1 MNPLLS
7 PALSR
12 SLLARVTHVQRR
24 AFHSP
29 FAALT
34 ANVASSRTTTPQRTA
49 TATAPRHHGSDE
61 KQVPDSNWPDL
72 ASARVHVVC
81 PPDPA
86 NLSYSVPTGAYRV
99 DAPYPTMS
107 STPQNVNPPSGK
119 LA

>member
-1 MNPLLS
+1 MNLLLS

-12 SLLARVTHVQRR
+12 SLLSRVTHVQRR

-34 ANVASSRTTTPQRTA
+34 ATEPSSRTTTSQRT
-49 TATAPRHHGSDE
+49 GYDE
-61 KQVPDSNWPDL
+61 KQQPDSNWPDL
-72 ASARVHVVC
+72 ASTRVHVVC

-99 DAPYPTMS
+99 DAPYPTTP
-107 STPQNVNPPSGK
+107 STPNNVNPSGK